1 MESWPAPGPR
11 CSISRHRGTS
21 GTWVWGGL
29 SYRDGE
35 MDEVLKGDHFLVG
48 CINIFCFIS
57 EMKSFAS
64 QSLLHS
70 WNSYY
75 SFFSIET

>member
-48 CINIFCFIS
+48 CINIVCFIS
-57 EMKSFAS
+57 EMNLPLKVFCIAGIVIT
-64 QSLLHS
+64 HS
-70 WNSYY
+70 SR
-75 SFFSIET
+75 